1 MLLSYIISEEVISM
15 LKKYPFI
22 KQTGIKD
29 CAAASLLMIIKYY
42 KGYINIEQLSDML
55 ETNRNGTTAYNI
67 IKVANEIGFSA
78 KGIKTNLNELNSSNL
93 ILPVIAHVVIDNK
106 YKHYIVIYEINYK
119 NKTIIIG
126 DPQDKIKKI
135 SFEEFEKI
143 WTNIL
148 IVLYPKTPIP
158 RNNTNSHFE
167 YIYNLLKKY
176 KNELLQMIL
185 ISLLSMFFAI
195 ITSFYF
201 ESIIEN
207 INSSQSNL
215 ILIFIIFSICY
226 LIRIVSDFF
235 RNKLLIYFNQKLEL
249 DINFDAF
256 KKVLTLP
263 YHYYRN
269 RTTGEVITKINN
281 LDSVR
286 DMISKVF
293 LSVFVDLPLSF
304 ISLIILYFIS
314 NRQFIVAIIMLILY
328 VITHITF
335 SKTLTMNMKE
345 TQENKANLNS
355 YMFESISGFET
366 IKGLNLINYIK
377 RKYEKKYVKFLNSI
391 FSLQTKYA
399 YQLLFKDLINTFGQ
413 AVIIIYG
420 CILIQ
425 KNELTLGTLI
435 TFNTILSYFLEPL
448 KNIID
453 LDYLI
458 KDAKISL
465 KNVLNMLEINTSQGI
480 LNKKIKGTIK
490 IKELSLE
497 LNNKNIIN
505 NLSLEIKEGTKL
517 MIIGK
522 SGSGK
527 STLLKILMK
536 YYKINRNQIYI
547 NDVDYTDYKT
557 PNGIKCISQGE
568 TLFTDTLYN
577 NVILDNNDTNKFLEI
592 AKICKLDEII
602 ENENTGYNMLI
613 EENGFNISGGQKQR
627 FVLARALM
635 QKFNILLIDEG
646 LNQVDINLE
655 RKILKNMFKKFKD
668 KTIIIIS
675 HRLENMDLFDQ
686 VVELNNG
693 KITNNLIR
701 NE

>member
-1 MLLSYIISEEVISM
+1 M
-15 LKKYPFI
+15 LKKYPFV
-22 KQTGIKD
+22 KQSGIKD

-42 KGYINIEQLSDML
+42 KGYINIESLSDML

-67 IKVANEIGFSA
+67 IKVANEIGFSS
-78 KGIKTNLNELNSSNL
+78 KGVKTNLNELNNSNI
-93 ILPVIAHVVIDNK
+93 ILPTIAHVIIDNK
-106 YKHYIVIYEINYK
+106 YKHYIVIYEINFK
-119 NKTIIIG
+119 NKTLIIG

-148 IVLYPKTPIP
+148 IILYPKTPIP
-158 RNNTNSHFE
+158 RNSKNSLFE

-176 KNELLQMIL
+176 KNELIQMIS
-185 ISLLSMFFAI
+185 ISLLSIIFSI

-201 ESIIEN
+201 ERMIEN
-207 INSSQSNL
+207 INSHSKL
-215 ILIFIIFSICY
+215 ILIFTIFGICY
-226 LIRIVSDFF
+226 LFRIITDFF

-249 DINFDAF
+249 DINFNAF
-256 KKVLTLP
+256 KQVLTLP

-286 DMISKVF
+286 DVISKVF
-293 LSVFVDLPLSF
+293 LSLFVDLPLSF
-304 ISLIILYFIS
+304 ISLILLYFIS
-314 NRQFIVAIIMLILY
+314 DKLFLCAGGILILY
-328 VITHITF
+328 VCIHIIF
-335 SKTLTMNMKE
+335 NKTLEMTMKE
-345 TQENKANLNS
+345 AQEDKAILNS
-355 YMFESISGFET
+355 YMVESISGFET
-366 IKGLNLINYIK
+366 VKGLSLIKYIK
-377 RKYEKKYVKFLNSI
+377 SKYEKKYVKFLKSI
-391 FSLQTKYA
+391 FSLQNKYA
-399 YQLLFKDLINTFGQ
+399 YQLLFKDLLNTFGQ
-413 AVIIIYG
+413 AIIILLG

-425 KNELTLGTLI
+425 KKELTLGTLI

-465 KNVLNMLEINTSQGI
+465 KNVLNMLEVNTTNGI
-480 LNKKIKGTIK
+480 LDKEMHGHIK
-490 IKELSLE
+490 INDLSLE

-505 NLSLEIKEGTKL
+505 NLNLDIKEGAKV

-547 NDVDYTDYKT
+547 NDIDYTDYKT
-557 PNGIKCISQGE
+557 PKGIKCISQQE

-592 AKICKLDEII
+592 AKICKLDEIV

-627 FVLARALM
+627 IVLARALM

-655 RKILKNMFKKFKD
+655 RKILKNMFEKFKD

-693 KITNNLIR
+693 KITNNLTR